1 MLTIIHSP
9 RIADHLTPPGH
20 PERPERAETM
30 TRVVERY
37 RAGGGRVIEPRRATD
52 DDLQRVHTPEYVQS
66 ITSTRGRAV
75 MLDADTF
82 TSPDSEDIARLAAGA
97 VLAGVDA
104 VLEGRSG
111 SRALAVV
118 RPPGHHAESDR
129 AMGFCLYNN
138 VAIGAAYA
146 RSRGCERVA
155 ILDYDV
161 HHGNGTQWTFYEDP
175 TVLFVSS
182 HQFPFYPGSGGADET
197 GRGAGVGFTL
207 NLPLAAGTRDAEVIA
222 RYEQEALPL
231 VERFRPSLMMVSA
244 GFDADERDPL
254 AGLRMTSAGFRSL
267 TGLLV
272 GAADRLCG
280 GRMVLVTEGG
290 YDLTALEEGL
300 QAVIDTAK

>member
-1 MLTIIHSP
+1 MLTIIHNP

-20 PERPERAETM
+20 PERPERAEAM
-30 TRVVERY
+30 TRVVERF
-37 RAGGGRVIEPRRATD
+37 RAGGGRVIEPRSATD
-52 DDLQRVHTPEYVQS
+52 DDLHRVHTPEYVQS
-66 ITSTRGRAV
+66 MTATRGRAV

-82 TSPDSEDIARLAAGA
+82 TSPDSEEIARLAAGA

-146 RSRGCERVA
+146 RAHGCERVA

-182 HQFPFYPGSGGADET
+182 HQYPFYPGSGGADET
-197 GRGAGVGFTL
+197 GRGAGLGFTL
-207 NLPLAAGTRDAEVIA
+207 NRPLAAGTRDAEVIA

-272 GAADRLCG
+272 SAADRLCG